1 MDDPYNRRQLF
12 ATAPSMP
19 VSQRSAAPT
28 GSMYTVRFA
37 APRKAAST
45 TYPGSHRFDATTD
58 YLAPAGDMPD
68 FPTQNDFLSDIQAGD
83 QEIGRNAGLDIA
95 DITAENPVGPG
106 ATDAKQLTDQMNTR
120 QNAIMQRLARTG
132 RQQSNFSDMMNRSY
146 ASQFTQGGQRKT
158 ARPSSWSQQENV
170 GSTDSFY

>member
-1 MDDPYNRRQLF
+1 MDDPYNRRQLL
-12 ATAPSMP
+12 TGAPSMP

-28 GSMYTVRFA
+28 GSMYTNRFA

-45 TYPGSHRFDATTD
+45 MYPGSHRFDATTD
-58 YLAPAGDMPD
+58 YLSPTGDMPD

-83 QEIGRNAGLDIA
+83 QEIGRNAGLDIE

-106 ATDAKQLTDQMNTR
+106 AMNADQLTSQMNIR

-146 ASQFTQGGQRKT
+146 ASQFTRGGQKKT
-158 ARPSSWSQQENV
+158 AKPSWYDQQANV